1 MTADLFVVGEDPVHL
16 LREEEHGRPID
27 GDHGKAQHGS
37 ADRPVEQDWEE
48 LAHPTPGL

>member
-1 MTADLFVVGEDPVHL
+1 MTADLFVVGEDPVNL

-48 LAHPTPGL
+48 LAHPTACL

>member
-1 MTADLFVVGEDPVHL
+1 MTADLPVLVHL
-16 LREEEHGRPID
+16 LREEEHGRPVD
-27 GDHGKAQHGS
+27 GDHSEAQHGG